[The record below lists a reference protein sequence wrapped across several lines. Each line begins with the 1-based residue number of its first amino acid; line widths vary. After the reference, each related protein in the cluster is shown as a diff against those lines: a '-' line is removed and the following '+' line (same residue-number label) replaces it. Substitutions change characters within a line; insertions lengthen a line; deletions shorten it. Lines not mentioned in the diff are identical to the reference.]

1 MKAELLMAIG
11 VSNLGTPAAA
21 SVTALP
27 RRRKRKAP
35 LKQRAQSNA
44 TGYGFLLG
52 AVICFSYFSWYPM
65 VREAISSFQY
75 DDAVHSPTWVG
86 TANYSAVW
94 NDPSFGPAWK
104 ATVTF
109 ALMALV
115 LGYAVPFVTAII
127 LNEFRHAKAYFRLLV
142 YLPVM
147 LPPAAGAFLFKY
159 FYDPDSGLFNTLLR
173 DVGLPTS
180 QWIYG
185 SHTAMFSLVLF
196 STWINMGS
204 GTLIYLA
211 ALQGIP
217 GELYEAAE
225 LDGAGIFRRI
235 WSVTIPQTRM
245 ILSLML
251 MLQIVATMQVFLEPF
266 LMTSGG
272 PGGVTN
278 TVVML
283 IYQYAVPQQNIGY
296 SAALGVMLLL
306 ILAGFAAFYLW
317 LSNRSEKD

>member
-1 MKAELLMAIG
+1 MAIG
-11 VSNLGTPAAA
+11 VSSLGTPAAVPA
-21 SVTALP
+21 PVTVR
-27 RRRKRKAP
+27 RRRKAP
-35 LKQRAQSNA
+35 FKRRAQHNA
-44 TGYGFLLG
+44 TGYLFLAG

-65 VREAISSFQY
+65 VKEAISSFQY
-75 DDAVHSPTWVG
+75 DNAVDRPTFVG
-86 TANYSAVW
+86 WANYRAVW
-94 NDPSFGPAWK
+94 HDPAFVPAWK

-115 LGYAVPFVTAII
+115 LGYAVPFLTAIV
-127 LNEFRHAKAYFRLLV
+127 LNELRHARAYFRLLV

-147 LPPAAGAFLFKY
+147 LPPAAGAFLWKY
-159 FYDPDSGLFNTLLR
+159 FYDPDSGLFNTVLR
-173 DVGLPTS
+173 DLHLPTS

-185 SHTAMFSLVLF
+185 AHTAMFSLVLF

-225 LDGAGIFRRI
+225 LDGAGLLRRI
-235 WSVTIPQTRM
+235 WTVTIPQTRL

-251 MLQIVATMQVFLEPF
+251 MLQIVATMQVFLEPY
-266 LMTSGG
+266 LLTSGG
-272 PGGVTN
+272 PGGVTA
-278 TVVML
+278 TVVYQ

-296 SAALGVMLLL
+296 SAALGIMLLL
-306 ILAGFAAFYLW
+306 VLAGFAALYLW
-317 LSNRSEKD
+317 LSNRGEKE

>member
-1 MKAELLMAIG
+1 MAIG
-11 VSNLGTPAAA
+11 VPNLGTPSAPTTPPMSA
-21 SVTALP
+21 VP
-27 RRRKRKAP
+27 RRHKRKAP
-35 LKQRAQSNA
+35 LKQRAQANG
-44 TGYGFLLG
+44 TGYLFLLG
-52 AVICFSYFSWYPM
+52 AFVCFSYFSWYPM

-75 DDAVHSPTWVG
+75 DNAVDAPTWVG
-86 TANYSAVW
+86 WQNYSAVW
-94 NDPSFGPAWK
+94 HDPSFVPAWQ
-104 ATVTF
+104 ATATF

-115 LGYAVPFVTAII
+115 LGYALPFVTAII

-159 FYDPDSGLFNTLLR
+159 FYNPDGGLFNTVLR
-173 DVGLPTS
+173 DLGLPTS

-225 LDGAGIFRRI
+225 LDGAGLLRRI
-235 WSVTIPQTRM
+235 WTVTIPQTRL

-251 MLQIVATMQVFLEPF
+251 MLQIVATMQVFLEPY
-266 LMTSGG
+266 LLTSGG

-278 TVVML
+278 TIVMQ
-283 IYQYAVPQQNIGY
+283 IYQYAVPQQNIGF
-296 SAALGVMLLL
+296 SAALGVMLLV
-306 ILAGFAAFYLW
+306 ILAGFAAGYLW

>member
-1 MKAELLMAIG
+1 MVIG
-11 VSNLGTPAAA
+11 VSKLGTPEAQLA
-21 SVTALP
+21 STLP
-27 RRRKRKAP
+27 RRRRKVP
-35 LKQRAQSNA
+35 LQQRVRHNV
-44 TGYGFLLG
+44 TGYAFLIG
-52 AVICFSYFSWYPM
+52 AILCFTYFSWYPM

-75 DDAVHSPTWVG
+75 DNAVDKPTWVG
-86 TANYSAVW
+86 WANYSAVW
-94 NDPSFGPAWK
+94 HDPAFVPAWK

-115 LGYAVPFVTAII
+115 LGYAVPFITAII
-127 LNEFRHAKAYFRLLV
+127 LNEFRHASAYFRLLV

-159 FYDPDSGLFNTLLR
+159 FYDPDAGLFNTVLR
-173 DVGLPTS
+173 DLHLPTT

-185 SHTAMFSLVLF
+185 SSTAMFSLVLF

-225 LDGAGIFRRI
+225 LDGAGLLRRI
-235 WSVTIPQTRM
+235 WTVTIPQTRL

-251 MLQIVATMQVFLEPF
+251 MLQIVATMQVFLEPY
-266 LMTSGG
+266 LLTSGG
-272 PGGVTN
+272 PGGVTA
-278 TVVML
+278 TIVYQ

-296 SAALGVMLLL
+296 SAALGIMLLL
-306 ILAGFAAFYLW
+306 VLAGFAALYLW
-317 LSNRSEKD
+317 ISNRSEKE

>member
-1 MKAELLMAIG
+1 MAIG
-11 VSNLGTPAAA
+11 ISNLGSPQAQLAPR
-21 SVTALP
+21 SP
-27 RRRKRKAP
+27 RRGRRKAP
-35 LKQRAQSNA
+35 MKQRAQQNA
-44 TGYGFLLG
+44 TGYLFLLG
-52 AVICFSYFSWYPM
+52 AIVCFAYFSWYPM
-65 VREAISSFQY
+65 VKEAISSFQY
-75 DDAVHSPTWVG
+75 DNAVDKPTWVG
-86 TANYSAVW
+86 WANYDAVW
-94 NDPSFGPAWK
+94 HDPAFAPAWK
-104 ATVTF
+104 ATITF

-115 LGYAVPFVTAII
+115 LGYAVPFLTAIV
-127 LNEFRHAKAYFRLLV
+127 LNELRHAKAYFRLLV

-159 FYDPDSGLFNTLLR
+159 FYDPDNGLFNTVLR
-173 DVGLPTS
+173 NLHLPTS

-225 LDGAGIFRRI
+225 LDGAGVLRRI
-235 WSVTIPQTRM
+235 WTVTIPQTRL

-251 MLQIVATMQVFLEPF
+251 MLQVVATMQVFLEPY
-266 LMTSGG
+266 LLTSGG
-272 PGGVTN
+272 PGGVTA
-278 TVVML
+278 TVVYQ

-296 SAALGVMLLL
+296 SAALGILLL
-306 ILAGFAAFYLW
+306 LVLAGFAAIYLW

>member
-1 MKAELLMAIG
+1 MAIG

-21 SVTALP
+21 RATFAP
-27 RRRKRKAP
+27 GRKKRKAP
-35 LKQRAQSNA
+35 LKQRAQANG
-44 TGYGFLLG
+44 TGYLFLLG
-52 AVICFSYFSWYPM
+52 AFICFSYFSWYPM
-65 VREAISSFQY
+65 VREAISSFQF
-75 DDAVHSPTWVG
+75 DNAVAKPTFVG
-86 TANYSAVW
+86 WQNYNAVW
-94 NDPSFGPAWK
+94 NDPSFVPAWK

-115 LGYAVPFVTAII
+115 LGYAVPFLTAII
-127 LNEFRHAKAYFRLLV
+127 LNEFRHANAYFRLLV

-159 FYDPDSGLFNTLLR
+159 FYDPDSGLFNTVLR
-173 DVGLPTS
+173 DLGLPTS

-185 SHTAMFSLVLF
+185 SGSAMFSLVLF

-225 LDGAGIFRRI
+225 LDGAGLFRRI
-235 WSVTIPQTRM
+235 WTVTIPQTRL

-251 MLQIVATMQVFLEPF
+251 LLQIVATMQVFLEPY
-266 LMTSGG
+266 LLTSGG
-272 PGGVTN
+272 PGGVTA
-278 TVVML
+278 TVVFQ
-283 IYQYAVPQQNIGY
+283 IFQYAVPQQNIGY
-296 SAALGVMLLL
+296 SAALGIMLLL
-306 ILAGFAAFYLW
+306 VLAGFAALYLW
-317 LSNRSEKD
+317 INNRSERD

>member
-1 MKAELLMAIG
+1 MAIG

-21 SVTALP
+21 RASYAP
-27 RRRKRKAP
+27 GRRRRKAP
-35 LKQRAQSNA
+35 LKQRAQANG
-44 TGYGFLLG
+44 TGYLFLLG
-52 AVICFSYFSWYPM
+52 AFICFSYFSWYPM
-65 VREAISSFQY
+65 VREAISSFQL
-75 DDAVHSPTWVG
+75 DNSVSTPTFVG
-86 TANYSAVW
+86 WQNYRAVW
-94 NDPSFGPAWK
+94 NDPSFVPAWK
-104 ATVTF
+104 ATVVF

-115 LGYAVPFVTAII
+115 LGYAVPFVTAVI
-127 LNEFRHAKAYFRLLV
+127 LNEFRHANAYFRLLV

-159 FYDPDSGLFNTLLR
+159 FYDPDAGLFNTVLR
-173 DVGLPTS
+173 DLGLPTS

-185 SHTAMFSLVLF
+185 SHTALFSLVLF

-225 LDGAGIFRRI
+225 LDGAGLLRRI
-235 WSVTIPQTRM
+235 WTVTIPQTRL

-251 MLQIVATMQVFLEPF
+251 LLQIVATMQVFLEPY
-266 LMTSGG
+266 LLTSGG
-272 PGGVTN
+272 PGGVTA
-278 TVVML
+278 TVVYQ

-296 SAALGVMLLL
+296 SAALGIMLLVV
-306 ILAGFAAFYLW
+306 LAGFAALYLW
-317 LSNRSEKD
+317 INNRSERD